1 MAQLQ
6 VLNACEIGGSITI
19 VINDDWTSYEREK
32 ILDSFTIACYLL
44 NLLGSR
50 LMIFVFLGVGQ
61 RLHMIVFTRGGL
73 GVTIDF
79 NHALQVFFF
88 GLSGNGRTILD

>member
-32 ILDSFTIACYLL
+32 ILDSFTLL
-44 NLLGSR
+44 HVICL
-50 LMIFVFLGVGQ
+50 IFQAQG
-61 RLHMIVFTRGGL
+61 
-73 GVTIDF
+73 
-79 NHALQVFFF
+79 
-88 GLSGNGRTILD
+88 